1 MVSAEKAFAP
11 GSSAFVR
18 GACRL
23 FCAREGNGDVGE
35 TESFRRN
42 RLPVVSGWLIKIDR
56 IMMNLQKGELYVFS
70 GESADSEPVYAVF
83 EECDSGCLYVNFLLS
98 SRRFETE
105 GCLPDAYVRARVAT
119 AEEKSDFEK
128 ALEMY
133 RRRLMR
139 IERCLSE
146 RGSGDVEDE
155 LNGLLSL
162 EPEEM
167 PCGLF

>member
-1 MVSAEKAFAP
+1 MRRTGP
-11 GSSAFVR
+11 
-18 GACRL
+18 L
-23 FCAREGNGDVGE
+23 FCTVGE
-35 TESFRRN
+35 RKGREKEGSRPDRS
-42 RLPVVSGWLIKIDR
+42 PVVSVRLIKIDR
-56 IMMNLQKGELYVFS
+56 MMMNLQKGELYVF
-70 GESADSEPVYAVF
+70 GDESAEAEPVYAIF
-83 EECDSGCLYVNFLLS
+83 EESDSGCLYVNFLLS
-98 SRRFETE
+98 SSRFETE
-105 GCLPDAYVRARVAT
+105 GCLPDAYVQARVAT

-162 EPEEM
+162 EPEKM
-167 PCGLF
+167 PGGSI